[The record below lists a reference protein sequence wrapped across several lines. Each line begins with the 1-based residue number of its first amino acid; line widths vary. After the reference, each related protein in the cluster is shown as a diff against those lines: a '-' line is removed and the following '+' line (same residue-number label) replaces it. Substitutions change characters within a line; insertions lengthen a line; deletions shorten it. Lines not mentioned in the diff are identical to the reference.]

1 MSDKLQFVDIQLS
14 RVVGFERCD
23 KLKFVGLRR
32 IRMSVEFRPRKM
44 SEYLTSARRRKWL
57 ILLPTVAIGLAIAYV
72 VFRLPDIYES
82 TTLIVVT
89 TSTLPNTVV
98 PTITEETLTR
108 ELTSISQV
116 VTSRSSLQPL
126 MEKYDLYKDERRR
139 GEPMELLIDS
149 MRKQIKVEVNTSNHE
164 ITNGFNITYRGRDP
178 KSTQAVAAELASK
191 YIDEQTKGT
200 VNAGTSA
207 KQFIEEQV
215 RQAREELD
223 SIDTQRLTY
232 LQQNMNNLPSQSQ
245 ALVGRLTALHE
256 GQKALISEL
265 GRSRDMGSA
274 YRSQLADITKSY
286 DQEIALSAENTTDP
300 KTTLAWAE
308 LVRRRSEYEGELQIL
323 LTNLREKN
331 PDVVAKR
338 HQIED
343 IKAQQDL
350 MINDWKTKIE
360 ERKQKLIQLSDPRI
374 LSLKTQIAMM
384 DSDTQRQQKML
395 DETNKQIAELDAR
408 INAIPNAEVGI
419 EAIDR
424 EYQTKKLNYDS
435 LLAQQQKV
443 VMGADAAK
451 DQQGGGIQVVD
462 PANLPAL
469 PVAPKRAVLTA
480 VGFGIG
486 LALGLLFAGGIE
498 VRRLFTIQTTEDAKH
513 YTNLPVLATIPEL
526 LTPAEARAIPRRR
539 VFAMAASIA
548 FAVVA
553 IPTLAFVLRLTHVF
567 EKFLM

>member
-1 MSDKLQFVDIQLS
+1 
-14 RVVGFERCD
+14 
-23 KLKFVGLRR
+23 
-32 IRMSVEFRPRKM
+32 MSVEFRPRKIG
-44 SEYLTSARRRKWL
+44 EYFDIVRRRKWL
-57 ILLPTVAIGLAIAYV
+57 ILLPTIAVGLAISYV
-72 VFRLPDIYES
+72 VYRLPDIYES

-126 MEKYDLYKDERRR
+126 MEKYDLYKDERLR

-191 YIDEQTKGT
+191 YINEQTKGT

-215 RQAREELD
+215 RQAKEELD

-265 GRSRDMGSA
+265 GRSRDMGAA

-308 LVRRRSEYEGELQIL
+308 LVRRRSEYEGELQNL
-323 LTNLREKN
+323 LTMLREKN

-338 HQIED
+338 KQIED
-343 IKAQQDL
+343 IKGQQDL

-384 DSDTQRQQKML
+384 DSDTERQQKML
-395 DETNKQIAELDAR
+395 DDTNKQIAELDGR

-424 EYQTKKLNYDS
+424 EYQTKKLNYDN

-462 PANLPAL
+462 PANLPER

-480 VGFGIG
+480 AGFGIG

-526 LTPAEARAIPRRR
+526 LTPLEARAIPRRK

-548 FAVVA
+548 FAIVA

>member
-1 MSDKLQFVDIQLS
+1 
-14 RVVGFERCD
+14 
-23 KLKFVGLRR
+23 
-32 IRMSVEFRPRKM
+32 MSVEFRPRKIG
-44 SEYLTSARRRKWL
+44 EYFDIVRKRKWL
-57 ILLPTVAIGLAIAYV
+57 ILLPTIAVGLAISYV
-72 VFRLPDIYES
+72 VYRLPDIYES

-89 TSTLPNTVV
+89 TSTLPNSVV

-215 RQAREELD
+215 RQAKEELD

-308 LVRRRSEYEGELQIL
+308 LVRRRSEYEGELQNL
-323 LTNLREKN
+323 LTSLREKN

-338 HQIED
+338 KQIED

-350 MINDWKTKIE
+350 MINDWKAKIE

-384 DSDTQRQQKML
+384 DSDTERQQKML
-395 DETNKQIAELDAR
+395 DDTNKQIAELDGR

-424 EYQTKKLNYDS
+424 EYQTKKLNYDN

-462 PANLPAL
+462 PANLPER
-469 PVAPKRAVLTA
+469 PVAPKRAMLTA
-480 VGFGIG
+480 AGFGIG
-486 LALGLLFAGGIE
+486 LALGLLLAVGFE
-498 VRRLFTIQTTEDAKH
+498 FRRLFTIQTTEDAKH

-526 LTPAEARAIPRRR
+526 LTAVEARAIPRRK
-539 VFAMAASIA
+539 VFAMAASVA
-548 FAVVA
+548 FAIVA

-567 EKFLM
+567 EKFLL

>member
-1 MSDKLQFVDIQLS
+1 
-14 RVVGFERCD
+14 
-23 KLKFVGLRR
+23 
-32 IRMSVEFRPRKM
+32 MSVEFRPRKIG
-44 SEYLTSARRRKWL
+44 EYFDIGRRRKWI
-57 ILLPTVAIGLAIAYV
+57 ILLPTIAVGLAIAYV
-72 VFRLPDIYES
+72 VYRLPDIYES

-126 MEKYDLYKDERRR
+126 MEKYDLYKDERLR

-164 ITNGFNITYRGRDP
+164 ITNGFNITYRGRDS
-178 KSTQAVAAELASK
+178 KSTQAVAAELAGK

-215 RQAREELD
+215 RQAKEELD
-223 SIDTQRLTY
+223 SIDTRRLTY

-265 GRSRDMGSA
+265 GRSRDLGAA

-286 DQEIALSAENTTDP
+286 DQEIVLSAENTTDP

-308 LVRRRSEYEGELQIL
+308 LVRRRSEYDGELQNL
-323 LTNLREKN
+323 LTTLREKN

-338 HQIED
+338 KQIED
-343 IKAQQDL
+343 IKAQQDQ
-350 MINDWKTKIE
+350 MINDWKDKIE
-360 ERKQKLIQLSDPRI
+360 ERKKKLIQLSDPRI

-384 DSDTQRQQKML
+384 DSDNERQQKLL

-424 EYQTKKLNYDS
+424 EYQTKKLNYDN

-451 DQQGGGIQVVD
+451 DQQGGGIQVID
-462 PANLPAL
+462 PANLPER
-469 PVAPKRAVLTA
+469 PVAPKRLALTA

-486 LALGLLFAGGIE
+486 LALGLLLALGIE
-498 VRRLFTIQTTEDAKH
+498 VRRLFTIQTAEDAKH

-548 FAVVA
+548 FAIVA